1 MQLINITSQPLKYE
15 IHTEAAR
22 LEMNVPKN
30 PQGTVKRAP
39 SQMRIR
45 TKDIE
50 VRLDTTEMRASLN
63 LRSIASWKQVW
74 AQQGQQAAYEVIG
87 ENVQTGNQMQRI
99 DDGVTIGQIVRQKML
114 QAADCTTYTTYI
126 PSEGTEISWDPAQIN
141 INYDPGSVQTEWQI
155 AQNVMNYIPGKFQM
169 EILQYPKVTIEYLGE
184 PTYVPPSA
192 APGYVEE

>member
-30 PQGTVKRAP
+30 PQGTVKRTP

-99 DDGVTIGQIVRQKML
+99 DDGVTIGQIQSTEDAGRQLRLTHGTCVVGL
-114 QAADCTTYTTYI
+114 QRCQSLG
-126 PSEGTEISWDPAQIN
+126 PRLNQHQLPVDPVLFE
-141 INYDPGSVQTEWQI
+141 PEWQI
-155 AQNVMNYIPGKFQM
+155 AQECYELYCESSDKGA
-169 EILQYPKVTIEYLGE
+169 ILPK
-184 PTYVPPSA
+184 
-192 APGYVEE
+192 